1 MTHGSTTVQKLKLGM
16 IGGGNDAFIGAVHR
30 AAAALDAR
38 FEFVAG
44 ALSSTPERALAS
56 ARAIGLQQDRIYPTW
71 KDMLEGERRRPESER
86 IDVVSIVTPNNL
98 HAEIALPFVEAGFH
112 IICEKPMVTTS
123 TQAAKLTA
131 AVERSGIVFGV
142 CYNYTGY
149 PMVKEAAALVRSGA
163 IGNIRKVFVEYHQG
177 WLADNL
183 ESTGQKQASWRVDP
197 ARAGIG
203 GAIGDIGT
211 HAENLL
217 TTVTGLRIESL
228 CADITSF
235 VPDRRL
241 DDDASILLRLSNGAK
256 AVLTVSQICI
266 GEENNLSLRI
276 HGDRGSLAWRQEQPN
291 HLTICRADGSRQILA
306 RGGPGLA
313 PETNHASRLP
323 TGHPEGFIEAFA
335 NIYRAVADA
344 VLQKR
349 GLLATIP
356 SIPPTVHDGARGVTF
371 IEKVVQSAGAGA
383 TWVPYHNTQ

>member
-1 MTHGSTTVQKLKLGM
+1 MQKLKLGM

-71 KDMLEGERRRPESER
+71 KDMLEGERRRPENER

-371 IEKVVQSAGAGA
+371 IEKVVQSASAGG
-383 TWVPYHNTQ
+383 TWVHCHSTA